1 MTVAHEQEGV
11 IKYQLNHRYENTQN
25 YSISEINAWRS
36 VMYRL
41 QLIGQDDA
49 RYGGYG
55 FGNISQRFGEDG
67 QFIISGTQTGHIP
80 VLEAND
86 YCLVTAAMPELNRID
101 SEGTC
106 KPSSEALTHA
116 SVYLQD
122 EAIQAVIHAHCPE
135 IWRNTD
141 MLQLAHTEKDVA
153 YGTPEMAQAVDS
165 LFAIETWRGSTVF
178 TMLGHEDGVVAFGD
192 SLQQAANAMIAQL
205 SLAFAIEQG

>member
-1 MTVAHEQEGV
+1 MAAHEQEGV
-11 IKYQLNHRYENTQN
+11 IKYQLHHRHKNTQD

-36 VMYRL
+36 VMQRL

-55 FGNISQRFGEDG
+55 FGNISQRFENGG

-80 VLEAND
+80 LLGKND

-101 SEGTC
+101 SEGAC

-122 EAIQAVIHAHCPE
+122 EKIRAVIHAHCPE
-135 IWRNTD
+135 IWHNTD
-141 MLQLAHTEKDVA
+141 KLQLAHTREEVA
-153 YGTPEMAQAVDS
+153 YGTPEMAQAVNL
-165 LFAIETWRGSTVF
+165 LFASETWRRCTVF
-178 TMLGHEDGVVAFGD
+178 TMLGHEDGVVAFGG
-192 SLQQAANAMIAQL
+192 SLQQAANAMIAR
-205 SLAFAIEQG
+205 LALALEIEQG